1 MDAQALRL
9 AQLVA
14 VVASAGFSFGGFI
27 GILYSEDPPAAK
39 AVAFALLAVLLG
51 LHLRN
56 CVRRADGRRPRG
68 WRWTLAVQAVLTGAG
83 LVWFASTW
91 YGNTGFLAAAV
102 LLLIRRPG
110 PRWGAFS
117 LVLLAQFL
125 SGLTVRPTVS
135 EALYLVVGQA
145 AFVGIALY
153 GVVRLADL
161 IADLR
166 STQASLAAAEV
177 ARERLAFAE
186 QLNERVGSSL
196 KQVAL
201 VLQRPGLSRDELEA
215 SLATARTA
223 LTEVRSVSHAH
234 RDGVTARPVVAGDLT
249 TRVVNVLVVTTLL
262 LMIVPHEVRHLFQIG
277 LSGLPLLVF
286 VVALLGFVALYLR
299 ACLPGGRHEG
309 WTLAGLALLTYAPT
323 ALLGAKLWYVAT
335 LLPGAVVVLL
345 RGPVRWVAAGA
356 VLTVDVVFHLT
367 QTGLAGNVLDAVYGV
382 VYVIERAIIVYA
394 LWRMARLTVEL
405 REARAE
411 LARVQVARER
421 LRFARDLHDLLG
433 YGLSVVVLK
442 AELAFRLLERD
453 PGAAA
458 RQLGD
463 GLEAARQVL
472 ADIDSVASGR
482 TEISLAAEV
491 ESACSVLEAM
501 GVEVSWSRTA
511 AALPAG
517 VDEALAA
524 VLREGV
530 TNVLRHSAARHCS
543 LEIVADDRQVRL
555 SLTNDGVTAASPDH
569 RPGSG
574 VGNLTHRLDALGGRL
589 SAERT
594 GETHTLTATAPLE
607 PALVGGDADRVDP
620 VPRVELHDR

>member
-27 GILYSEDPPAAK
+27 GVLYSEDPPAAK

-277 LSGLPLLVF
+277 LSGLPCWSSSWRCS
-286 VVALLGFVALYLR
+286 ASSRSTCER
-299 ACLPGGRHEG
+299 ACRADGTRAGRSRGWCCSPTRRRRCSARSSGTSPRCCQAPSSCCCAGRSGG
-309 WTLAGLALLTYAPT
+309 P
-323 ALLGAKLWYVAT
+323 
-335 LLPGAVVVLL
+335 P
-345 RGPVRWVAAGA
+345 
-356 VLTVDVVFHLT
+356 
-367 QTGLAGNVLDAVYGV
+367 
-382 VYVIERAIIVYA
+382 RA
-394 LWRMARLTVEL
+394 R
-405 REARAE
+405 
-411 LARVQVARER
+411 
-421 LRFARDLHDLLG
+421 
-433 YGLSVVVLK
+433 
-442 AELAFRLLERD
+442 
-453 PGAAA
+453 
-458 RQLGD
+458 
-463 GLEAARQVL
+463 
-472 ADIDSVASGR
+472 
-482 TEISLAAEV
+482 
-491 ESACSVLEAM
+491 C
-501 GVEVSWSRTA
+501 
-511 AALPAG
+511 
-517 VDEALAA
+517 
-524 VLREGV
+524 
-530 TNVLRHSAARHCS
+530 
-543 LEIVADDRQVRL
+543 
-555 SLTNDGVTAASPDH
+555 
-569 RPGSG
+569 
-574 VGNLTHRLDALGGRL
+574 
-589 SAERT
+589 
-594 GETHTLTATAPLE
+594 
-607 PALVGGDADRVDP
+607 
-620 VPRVELHDR
+620 

>member
-83 LVWFASTW
+83 LMWFASTW

-309 WTLAGLALLTYAPT
+309 WTLAGLVLLTYAPT

-345 RGPVRWVAAGA
+345 RGPVRWAAAGA

-458 RQLGD
+458 RRRPGGGPPGARRHRLGGLGPHGDLAGRRGRVGSLGAGGD
-463 GLEAARQVL
+463 GRRGELVPHSGGAARRRRRGAGGGAARGRDQRAQAQRGPPLL
-472 ADIDSVASGR
+472 AGDRGR
-482 TEISLAAEV
+482 RQA
-491 ESACSVLEAM
+491 
-501 GVEVSWSRTA
+501 GTA
-511 AALPAG
+511 QPDQRRRDRRLTRSPAG
-517 VDEALAA
+517 LG
-524 VLREGV
+524 R
-530 TNVLRHSAARHCS
+530 
-543 LEIVADDRQVRL
+543 RQPHPPP
-555 SLTNDGVTAASPDH
+555 G
-569 RPGSG
+569 RPGRATERR
-574 VGNLTHRLDALGGRL
+574 THG
-589 SAERT
+589 
-594 GETHTLTATAPLE
+594 
-607 PALVGGDADRVDP
+607 
-620 VPRVELHDR
+620 

>member
-1 MDAQALRL
+1 MDAQALKL

-14 VVASAGFSFGGFI
+14 VVASAGFSFGGLI
-27 GILYSEDPPAAK
+27 GIVYSDDRPAVK
-39 AVAFALLAVLLG
+39 ALAFTMLAVLLG

-56 CVRRADGRRPRG
+56 CVRRADGHRPRG
-68 WRWTLAVQAVLTGAG
+68 WRWTLVVQAVLTGAG
-83 LVWFASTW
+83 LAWFPNTW

-102 LLLIRRPG
+102 LLLIRSPG
-110 PRWGAFS
+110 PRWAAFA
-117 LVLLAQFL
+117 LVLAAQFW
-125 SGLTVRPTVS
+125 SGLTVRPVS

-145 AFVGIALY
+145 AFVGVALY
-153 GVVRLADL
+153 GVVRLTDL
-161 IADLR
+161 IIDLR
-166 STQASLAAAEV
+166 GTQASLAAAEV

-186 QLNERVGSSL
+186 ELNERVGASL
-196 KQVAL
+196 RQVILA
-201 VLQRPGLSRDELEA
+201 LQRPGLSRAELES

-223 LTEVRSVSHAH
+223 LTDVRSVSHAH
-234 RDGVTARPVVAGDLT
+234 RDGAGARPVVAGDLT

-262 LMIVPHEVRHLFQIG
+262 LMIVPRELRHVLQIG

-286 VVALLGFVALYLR
+286 VVALAGFVALYLR
-299 ACLPGGRHEG
+299 ACLPGGQHEG
-309 WTLAGLALLTYAPT
+309 WTLTGLVLLTYAPT
-323 ALLGAKLWYVAT
+323 ALLGAKLWYVAG

-345 RGPVRWVAAGA
+345 RGPIRWVAAGA
-356 VLTVDVVFHLT
+356 VLAGDTVFHLT
-367 QTGLAGNVLDAVYGV
+367 QSGIAGNVLDVLYGL
-382 VYVIERAIIVYA
+382 VYVTERAIIVYA

-453 PGAAA
+453 PHAAT
-458 RQLGD
+458 RHLGD

-472 ADIDSVASGR
+472 TDIDSVASGR

-491 ESACSVLEAM
+491 ESARAVLEAM
-501 GVEVSWSRTA
+501 GVEVSWSCTA
-511 AALPAG
+511 AGLPAG

-543 LEIVADDRQVRL
+543 LEIVADDGQVRL
-555 SLTNDGVTAASPDH
+555 SLTNDGVAAPSPDH
-569 RPGSG
+569 QPGSG

-589 SAERT
+589 SAERA
-594 GETHTLTATAPLE
+594 GETHALTATAPLE

-620 VPRVELHDR
+620 VPGVELHDR